1 MIDTRVSA
9 FTGLV
14 VILKLIA
21 SWLYEV
27 AQGGDGSPYA
37 QLCAIAGLA
46 YVVAVAWLRW
56 RG

>member
-1 MIDTRVSA
+1 MIDARASA
-9 FTGLV
+9 FAGLV
-14 VILKLIA
+14 VILTLVA

-27 AQGGDGSPYA
+27 ARGGDGSPYA